1 MGYTTYFSG
10 SFEFDKPVTDEL
22 RNYINKFSGTRRMM
36 RDNDMIKALYP
47 NWKELCFNGE
57 LGRKGE
63 YFVGGAGFAGQDED
77 LSIINYN
84 MSDPQPGL
92 WCQWVIEGD
101 KLVWDEGEKF
111 YDYVKWLE
119 YLIKHFFATSG
130 YILNGTVYYDGEDP
144 DDFGKIIVT
153 DNVVRVVYGKRVY
166 GEVI

>member
-22 RNYINKFSGTRRMM
+22 RNYINKFSDTRRMM

-57 LGRKGE
+57 LGRNGE
-63 YFVGGAGFAGQDED
+63 YFVGGRGFAGQDED

-92 WCQWVIEGD
+92 WCQWIIEGD
-101 KLVWDEGEKF
+101 KLIWDEGEKF

-119 YLIKHFFATSG
+119 YLIKHFFAPSD
-130 YILNGTVYYDGEDP
+130 YVLNGTVYYEGEDP
-144 DDFGKIIVT
+144 DDFGKIIAT
-153 DNVVRVVYGKRVY
+153 NNVVRVVYGKRVY
-166 GEVI
+166 EEVV